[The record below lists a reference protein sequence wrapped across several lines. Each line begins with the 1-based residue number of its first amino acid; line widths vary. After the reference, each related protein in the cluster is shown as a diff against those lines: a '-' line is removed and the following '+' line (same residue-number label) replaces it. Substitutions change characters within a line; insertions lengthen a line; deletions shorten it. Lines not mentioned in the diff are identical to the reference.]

1 MFGAAVSVSLRSA
14 RKEELVGAA
23 ARLFSE
29 RGYHG
34 TSMQDLAD
42 ALGLLRGS
50 LYAHIGSKQELLFEV
65 VDQGARRFMERGEQ
79 ALRAGAPSAR
89 RLRDFLVGHVEVAI
103 EQLDAGRVFLNE
115 WRYLDDGLQREIKA
129 KRNAYE
135 EIVRSILR
143 DGVETGELRAG
154 LDINMAARLVLSCG
168 NWIYAWYRLDGKS
181 SPSEI
186 GEAFADM
193 IIGGLKEAA

>member
-1 MFGAAVSVSLRSA
+1 M
-14 RKEELVGAA
+14 GAA

-50 LYAHIGSKQELLFEV
+50 LYAHIGSKQELLFDV
-65 VDQGARRFMERGEQ
+65 VDQGARRFLERGER
-79 ALRAGAPSAR
+79 ALLRDAPSPQ
-89 RLRDFLVGHVEVAI
+89 RLRDFLVGHIEVAI

-115 WRYLDDGLQREIKA
+115 WRYLDDALQQDIKA
-129 KRNAYE
+129 KRDAYE
-135 EIVRSILR
+135 EMIRGILR
-143 DGVETGELRAG
+143 DGVDAGELRAD
-154 LDINMAARLVLSCG
+154 LDISLAARLVLSCG
-168 NWIYAWYRLDGKS
+168 NWIYSWYRLDGEL
-181 SPSEI
+181 SPSAV

-193 IIGGLKEAA
+193 IIGGLVAREEAA

>member
-1 MFGAAVSVSLRSA
+1 LERRAVAVSLRSR
-14 RKEELVGAA
+14 RKDELVDVA

-65 VDQGARRFMERGEQ
+65 VEDGARRFLERGEL
-79 ALRAGAPSAR
+79 ALKNDAPSTR
-89 RLRDFLVGHVEVAI
+89 RLRDFLVGHIEVAI
-103 EQLDAGRVFLNE
+103 EQLDEGRVFLNE
-115 WRYLDDGLQREIKA
+115 WRYLDDDLQSQIKA
-129 KRNAYE
+129 KRDAYE
-135 EIVRSILR
+135 EMVRSILR
-143 DGVETGELRAG
+143 DGVAAGEFGAD
-154 LDINMAARLVLSCG
+154 LDIGMAARLVLSCG
-168 NWIYAWYRLDGKS
+168 NWIYAWYRLEGEL
-181 SPSEI
+181 SPSDI

-193 IIGGLKEAA
+193 IVGGLREGT

>member
-1 MFGAAVSVSLRSA
+1 MSVSLRS
-14 RKEELVGAA
+14 RRRNELVGAA

-34 TSMQDLAD
+34 TSMQDLGD

-50 LYAHIGSKQELLFEV
+50 LYAHIGSKQDLLFDV
-65 VDQGARRFMERGEQ
+65 VDQGARRFLERGRQ
-79 ALRAGAPSAR
+79 ALLLDAPFPQ

-115 WRYLDDGLQREIKA
+115 WRYLDDSLQQDIMA
-129 KRNAYE
+129 KRDAYE
-135 EIVRSILR
+135 DMVRGILH
-143 DGVETGELRAG
+143 DGVEAGEMRSDV
-154 LDINMAARLVLSCG
+154 DISLAARLVLSCG
-168 NWIYAWYRLDGKS
+168 NWIYSWYRLDGEL
-181 SPSEI
+181 SPSAV

-193 IIGGLKEAA
+193 IIGGLHQKEAA